1 MFCSIFNASFHLKY
15 ISCWSEKQTEF
26 GKIKIKANKLNF
38 EKFKAK
44 YGVPWIF
51 FLNYV
56 LVNHLSIQTV
66 PYNSAFVIAKT
77 GVSNYT
83 QTHTSFYLFLM
94 PMNDQNCKHSRQRFS
109 ANGIL

>member
-1 MFCSIFNASFHLKY
+1 MALNKVLEVFWQNEIYTYFNRMFCSIFNASFHLKY

-51 FLNYV
+51 FPKLCSSKS
-56 LVNHLSIQTV
+56 LVYPDCPI
-66 PYNSAFVIAKT
+66 
-77 GVSNYT
+77 
-83 QTHTSFYLFLM
+83 
-94 PMNDQNCKHSRQRFS
+94 
-109 ANGIL
+109 